1 MSVTVSFDGELG
13 SIVDRI
19 ARGVSDEAPR
29 ALLLAAEHAAG
40 EVRRTA
46 QALNSSGS
54 ARGGLARSFKASFN
68 SVQGDTLSAGAYS
81 DLPYAD
87 IQNRG
92 GRIKAKKR
100 KLAVPVKGVA
110 RAGKWPRDYPKGF
123 LFRVGNLL
131 VHKTENTKAGKYRKG
146 TLFGL
151 KIYFVLRSSVK
162 IEPTGYIDFASESA
176 EPKIV
181 EIMGDL
187 AQRAIEGA

>member
-1 MSVTVSFDGELG
+1 MSVTVSFDGEAG

-40 EVRRTA
+40 ELRRTA
-46 QALNSSGS
+46 QTLNSSGS
-54 ARGGLARSFKASFN
+54 ARGGLARSFKAQFN
-68 SVQGDTLSAGAYS
+68 AVQGATLSAGAYS

-92 GRIKAKKR
+92 GVVRPKRGKA
-100 KLAVPVKGVA
+100 LAVPLKGAGVP
-110 RAGKWPRDYPKGF
+110 AGKWPRDFPKGA
-123 LFRVGNLL
+123 LFRVGSALA
-131 VHKTENTKAGKYRKG
+131 TRAGAKG
-146 TLFGL
+146 RIKFLFAL
-151 KIYFVLRSSVK
+151 KSSVR
-162 IEPTGYIDFASESA
+162 IQPTGYVDYAAESV

>member
-1 MSVTVSFDGELG
+1 MGRLVSVTVSFDGDAG
-13 SIVDRI
+13 GIVERI
-19 ARGVSDEAPR
+19 AAGLSDEAPR

-40 EVRRTA
+40 ELRRTA
-46 QALNSSGS
+46 QTLNSSGS

-68 SVQGDTLSAGAYS
+68 AVQGDTLSAGAYS

-92 GRIKAKKR
+92 GVVTPKSGSM
-100 KLAVPVKGVA
+100 LAIPLKGAGVA
-110 RAGKWPRDYPKGF
+110 RGKWPRDYPKGA
-123 LFRVGNLL
+123 LFRVGSALAM
-131 VHKTENTKAGKYRKG
+131 KAGAKG
-146 TLFGL
+146 KLKFLFAL
-151 KIYFVLRSSVK
+151 KPSVRIK
-162 IEPTGYIDFASESA
+162 PTGYIDYAAESV